1 MMENKIITFESRF
14 GTPEKFNSQFHMV
27 KIYIAYP
34 GKNRNGSIISKNI

>member
-34 GKNRNGSIISKNI
+34 EKIEMGVL